1 MNLGVSKKTAG
12 GADAQ
17 ARSMRIQI
25 AVLLAAMIVLA
36 LGSFWVLQAM
46 RTGTHDDVHAAASGK
61 ADYYV
66 DNFVYVKMALD
77 GSPRYSITGKRM
89 EHYPADDSFKV
100 QTPFIRSLDKA
111 KPPMQLRSD
120 RAMIED
126 DNSKIHMLGNAYA
139 ERDPVGKSPKLTVNS
154 DYLLLLPDDD
164 KVTTDRP
171 VRIMLGDSVLN
182 GVGMVASNAELKL
195 ELQNRVHGIY
205 YAKPR

>member
-1 MNLGVSKKTAG
+1 MSDKNTGAG
-12 GADAQ
+12 AQ

-25 AVLLAAMIVLA
+25 ALLLAAMIVLA

-46 RTGTHDDVHAAASGK
+46 RAGTGSESQEITSGK

-77 GSPRYSITGKRM
+77 GSPRYSISGKRM
-89 EHYPADDSFKV
+89 EHYPINDSFKA
-100 QTPFIRSLDKA
+100 QAPFIRSLDKSR
-111 KPPMQLRSD
+111 PPMLLRSD
-120 RAMIED
+120 RALIED
-126 DNSKIHMLGNAYA
+126 NNSKIHMYGNAYA
-139 ERDPVGKSPKLTVNS
+139 ERDPTGKSAKLTVNS
-154 DYLLLLPDDD
+154 EYLLLLPDDD
-164 KVTTDRP
+164 KVTSDQP
-171 VRIMLGDSVLN
+171 VKIMLGESVLN